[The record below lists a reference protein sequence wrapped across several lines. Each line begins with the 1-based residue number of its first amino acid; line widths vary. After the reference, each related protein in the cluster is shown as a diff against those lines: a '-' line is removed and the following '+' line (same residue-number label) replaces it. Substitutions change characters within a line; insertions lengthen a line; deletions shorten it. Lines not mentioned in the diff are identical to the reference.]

1 MAPPSKASRAELI
14 VSSALLLVLVAG
26 CAAVAIHDVRALLP
40 PCPFRALTGLYC
52 PGCGS
57 TRALDAL
64 LHGDVTRAF
73 DMNPLGL
80 LLAPVLGYVLVRDAL
95 ELLGLARLPRI
106 PLTPK
111 IVVGLVVL
119 VFAYWVLRNV
129 PVYPFTLLAP

>member
-1 MAPPSKASRAELI
+1 
-14 VSSALLLVLVAG
+14 
-26 CAAVAIHDVRALLP
+26 
-40 PCPFRALTGLYC
+40 
-52 PGCGS
+52 
-57 TRALDAL
+57 
-64 LHGDVTRAF
+64 
-73 DMNPLGL
+73 MNPLGL